1 MYVILLIKN
10 PKVSPRRSPPEGL
23 PLQIFKSNGLIYV
36 FNSLTYISK
45 LIKLMKLKELI
56 KLIKILIQIKIIK
69 ILKIILIKLTM
80 ELIQP
85 DRPDPCAVTKLSL
98 KKPRTASSD
107 DHMYHPIIP
116 GYNFPP
122 FSSILLGEPLRSIVF
137 DIH

>member
-23 PLQIFKSNGLIYV
+23 SLQIVKSNGLIYV
-36 FNSLTYISK
+36 FNSLTYIS
-45 LIKLMKLKELI
+45 KLMKLKELI

-69 ILKIILIKLTM
+69 ILKIILIKSIM
-80 ELIQP
+80 ELIHALDLP
-85 DRPDPCAVTKLSL
+85 DRPDPCAVMKLSL

-116 GYNFPP
+116 SY
-122 FSSILLGEPLRSIVF
+122 SIKLF
-137 DIH
+137 

>member
-23 PLQIFKSNGLIYV
+23 SLQIVKSNGLIYV

-69 ILKIILIKLTM
+69 ILKIILIKSIM
-80 ELIQP
+80 KLIHALDLP

-98 KKPRTASSD
+98 EKPRTASSD

-116 GYNFPP
+116 GYNVNV
-122 FSSILLGEPLRSIVF
+122 SK
-137 DIH
+137 